1 MTTPSIPAREV
12 TPIARSVNPG
22 IRILVHTAF
31 VNEARALRKM
41 GVTEVFSGERE
52 VALAMSEFL
61 LRDLGAPDAY
71 VQTELDRLR
80 EKLD

>member
-1 MTTPSIPAREV
+1 M
-12 TPIARSVNPG
+12 
-22 IRILVHTAF
+22 
-31 VNEARALRKM
+31 NEARALRKM

-71 VQTELDRLR
+71 VQKELDRLR